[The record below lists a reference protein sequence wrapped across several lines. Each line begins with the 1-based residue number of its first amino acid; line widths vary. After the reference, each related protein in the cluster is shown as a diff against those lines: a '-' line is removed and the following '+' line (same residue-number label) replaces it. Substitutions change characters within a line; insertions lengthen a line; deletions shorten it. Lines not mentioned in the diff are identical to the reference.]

1 MSRSRIIGKDQAG
14 GAASFDFPAVDP
26 TAADA
31 LRGAAKGGAHLL
43 TAGQLDT
50 LQRQAQDE
58 ARQRGFEEGL
68 AAGKAELT
76 SRIARLTALGQAFAQ
91 PFQALEQAVEDEI
104 VALAVQLAC
113 HLVRRE
119 IERDPVVLQGA
130 IHDCLAVLAPTVR
143 DVTLYLNTEDA
154 ALFRGQLPA
163 QADLKFKLAADP
175 ALARGDLRV
184 ASGSSLVDGSLAV
197 RCAEII
203 AATRTRVG
211 GGAPE
216 QRA

>member
-1 MSRSRIIGKDQAG
+1 MRRSRIIGKDQAG
-14 GAASFDFPAVDP
+14 AAASFDFPAVDP

-31 LRGAAKGGAHLL
+31 LRGATKGGAHLL

-58 ARQRGFEEGL
+58 ARQRGFDEGL
-68 AAGKAELT
+68 AAGKTELAA
-76 SRIARLTALGQAFAQ
+76 RVARLTALGQAFTQ

-119 IERDPVVLQGA
+119 IERDPVVLQAA

-154 ALFRGQLPA
+154 ALFRGQLPP
-163 QADLKFKLAADP
+163 QAELKFKLSTDA
-175 ALARGDLRV
+175 ALARGDLRI
-184 ASGSSLVDGSLAV
+184 ASASSLVDGTLAA

-203 AATRTRVG
+203 AATRVG
-211 GGAPE
+211 GAAAE
-216 QRA
+216 QGV

>member
-1 MSRSRIIGKDQAG
+1 VRRSRIIGKDQAG
-14 GAASFDFPAVDP
+14 GAASFDFPPVDP

-43 TAGQLDT
+43 TASQLDT

-58 ARQRGFEEGL
+58 ARQRGFDEGL
-68 AAGKAELT
+68 AAGKTELA
-76 SRIARLTALGQAFAQ
+76 SRIARLTSLGQAFAQ

-104 VALAVQLAC
+104 VELAVKLAC

-119 IERDPVVLQGA
+119 IERDPVVLQAA

-143 DVTLYLNTEDA
+143 DVTLYLNAEDA
-154 ALFRGQLPA
+154 VLFRGQLPP
-163 QADLKFKLAADP
+163 QAELKFKLATDAS
-175 ALARGDLRV
+175 LARGDLRV
-184 ASGSSLVDGSLAV
+184 ASGSSLVDGSVAT

-203 AATRTRVG
+203 AAARAG
-211 GGAPE
+211 GGAAE
-216 QRA
+216 RGA

>member
-1 MSRSRIIGKDQAG
+1 MIRSRIIGKDQAG
-14 GAASFDFPAVDP
+14 GAASFDFPPVDP

-31 LRGAAKGGAHLL
+31 LRGAAKGSAHLL

-50 LQRQAQDE
+50 LQRQAQEE

-68 AAGKAELT
+68 AAGKTELA
-76 SRIARLTALGQAFAQ
+76 SRIARLTALGQSFAQ
-91 PFQALEQAVEDEI
+91 PFQALEQAVEEEI

-119 IERDPVVLQGA
+119 IERDASALQA
-130 IHDCLAVLAPTVR
+130 AVHDCLAVLAPTVR
-143 DVTLYLNTEDA
+143 DVTLYMNAEDA

-175 ALARGDLRV
+175 SLARGDLRV
-184 ASGSSLVDGSLAV
+184 ASASSLVDGSLIA
-197 RCAEII
+197 RCTEII
-203 AATRTRVG
+203 AATRTRAT
-211 GGAPE
+211 GATPE

>member
-1 MSRSRIIGKDQAG
+1 VRRSRIIGKDQAG

-58 ARQRGFEEGL
+58 GRQRGFEEGL
-68 AAGKAELT
+68 AAGKAEL
-76 SRIARLTALGQAFAQ
+76 ARLMALGQAFAQ
-91 PFQALEQAVEDEI
+91 PFQALEQAVEDEV
-104 VALAVQLAC
+104 VALAVKLAC

-119 IERDPVVLQGA
+119 IERDPVVLQAA

-143 DVTLYLNTEDA
+143 DVTLYLNAQDA
-154 ALFRGQLPA
+154 ALFRRAA
-163 QADLKFKLAADP
+163 Q
-175 ALARGDLRV
+175 
-184 ASGSSLVDGSLAV
+184 SQ
-197 RCAEII
+197 
-203 AATRTRVG
+203 RTAQSDE
-211 GGAPE
+211 GGAGLRRHDRFRPGGRRWRG
-216 QRA
+216 QPRPRPSTCRRRGS

>member
-1 MSRSRIIGKDQAG
+1 MRSRIIGKDQAA

-58 ARQRGFEEGL
+58 GRQRGFDEGL
-68 AAGKAELT
+68 AAGKAELA
-76 SRIARLTALGQAFAQ
+76 SRIARLTALGHAFTQ
-91 PFQALEQAVEDEI
+91 PFQTLEQAVEDEI

-119 IERDPVVLQGA
+119 IDRDPAVLQAA
-130 IHDCLAVLAPTVR
+130 IHDCLAVLAPSVR

-154 ALFRGQLPA
+154 ALFRGQLPP
-163 QADLKFKLAADP
+163 QAELKFKLATDA

-184 ASGSSLVDGSLAV
+184 ASSSSLVDGALTA

-203 AATRTRVG
+203 AATRVG
-211 GGAPE
+211 GGAAE
-216 QRA
+216 QGV